1 MNTLDTTPEPA
12 AAPLFTVPVFLKPWL
27 VWPAGTTSFAVR
39 TWLALGLA
47 LYVAFLLE
55 LDSAS
60 SAGVCVMLL
69 AQPVQGMVLSK
80 AIYRTIGTLVG
91 VSVAVAMTALF
102 PQDRTMILAA
112 FTVWMGLCTAVGTI
126 LRDFRAYGTVLAG
139 YSVAIVA
146 IANIDTPDAAFM
158 VAVDRVAAILVGI
171 AAITAVNAV
180 LLGAEASVSL
190 LFKLRAATVD
200 VVVMAVRALDE
211 RKSPD
216 AWACIA
222 IASRLMPLRSEISFA
237 TTELPGGGRR
247 AAGARS
253 ALLGLFEMISSIQAV
268 GAGLQRAP
276 AASPTLDTA
285 TTIVKRALRSQRPER
300 LRGELD
306 ALTLHGLESGGLTME
321 EAAVLDR
328 MRFLITTFADVRD
341 GLKSVRI
348 GVAPRRIAKIPVH
361 QDYLS
366 VLLNFVRVTV
376 SVGLTCV
383 LGVWSG
389 QSGTAMAI
397 LFAAVFV
404 SLGSLQPNP
413 TSMANA
419 AIFGLPIAVVL
430 ATVYK
435 FLLFPMIDGYPLFI
449 LSLAPLVAGTCYFM
463 KTGQQAMG
471 TIFGTMTL
479 VLIAPANP
487 QVLDPNAFVSSA
499 TMFVVSGVIVFLSFK
514 VVIPVQPGQRR
525 MRLALAG
532 GTHLRNAL
540 ADEHHRL
547 QPRASLQYDRMSQF
561 KQWLG
566 PGPVTLARHKEMT
579 RLNDIG
585 NLAFVVRR
593 AWRALDAAVIA
604 APPDLEARARATLPT
619 LSPDATD
626 RIARE
631 YFWLANDPKAC
642 TEKGAR
648 LAALHAA
655 TALYGTAI
663 LTRVES
669 RLLRHAELLERVR

>member
-1 MNTLDTTPEPA
+1 
-12 AAPLFTVPVFLKPWL
+12 
-27 VWPAGTTSFAVR
+27 
-39 TWLALGLA
+39 
-47 LYVAFLLE
+47 
-55 LDSAS
+55 
-60 SAGVCVMLL
+60 MLL

-80 AIYRTIGTLVG
+80 SIYRTLGTLVG
-91 VSVAVAMTALF
+91 VSVAVAMMSLF

-112 FTVWMGLCTAVGTI
+112 FTVWMGLCTAVATI

-158 VAVDRVAAILVGI
+158 VAVDRVAAILVGV
-171 AAITAVNAV
+171 AAIAAVNAL
-180 LLGAEASVSL
+180 LLGADASKSL

-200 VVVMAVRALDE
+200 VVIMAVHTLEE
-211 RKSPD
+211 RKQPD

-237 TTELPGGGRR
+237 TPELPGGRRR

-253 ALLGLFEMISSIQAV
+253 TLLGLFEMISSIQAV
-268 GAGLQRAP
+268 GAGLQRVTIV
-276 AASPTLDTA
+276 SPTLDAATA
-285 TTIVKRALRSQRPER
+285 IVKRALRSQRPER
-300 LRGELD
+300 VRDELDDLTLRGL
-306 ALTLHGLESGGLTME
+306 ASGGLTME

-328 MRFLITTFADVRD
+328 MRFLITTFGDVRD
-341 GLKSVRI
+341 GLKSVRT
-348 GVAPRRIAKIPVH
+348 GLAPRRIVKLPVH

-389 QSGTAMAI
+389 QSATAMAI
-397 LFAAVFV
+397 LFAAVYV

-413 TSMANA
+413 TAMANSA
-419 AIFGLPIAVVL
+419 LVGLPLTVVL
-430 ATVYK
+430 ATGYK
-435 FLLFPMIDGYPLFI
+435 FFLFPVIDGFPLFF

-463 KTGQQAMG
+463 TTGQQAMG
-471 TIFGTMTL
+471 AIFGTMTL

-487 QVLDPNAFVSSA
+487 QTLDPAAFVSNA
-499 TMFVVSGVIVFLSFK
+499 VMFVVSGVIVFLSFK
-514 VVIPVQPGQRR
+514 IVIPVQPGQRR
-525 MRLALAG
+525 LRLALAT

-540 ADEHHRL
+540 ADENRRP

-566 PGPVTLARHKEMT
+566 AGPVTLARRKT
-579 RLNDIG
+579 LARLNDVG

-626 RIARE
+626 GLARE
-631 YFWLANDPKAC
+631 YFALASDPSAC
-642 TEKGAR
+642 TTKGAR